1 MKSLLYI
8 YNMNTT
14 WEDFYA
20 IHPPPQDF
28 DQSEKLLKA
37 FVQRQLKKNN
47 MVVLITVSVHKI
59 YIKSLLFKI
68 IHKNI

>member
-1 MKSLLYI
+1 MD
-8 YNMNTT
+8 TT

-47 MVVLITVSVHKI
+47 MVVLITVSVHKVL
-59 YIKSLLFKI
+59 YIKLLLLKI
-68 IHKNI
+68 MYKNI

>member
-1 MKSLLYI
+1 
-8 YNMNTT
+8 MNST

-47 MVVLITVSVHKI
+47 MVVLITVSVHKML
-59 YIKSLLFKI
+59 Y
-68 IHKNI
+68 